1 MYTPLEIICMKSNF
15 FEFRIVCIHRHLAKK
30 YIIELESLDILI
42 LIDYFQEIYKKSITR
57 IAKCTFS
64 KKKRKKKRIAKCA
77 MVMFK

>member
-1 MYTPLEIICMKSNF
+1 MYTPLEIICMISNF
-15 FEFRIVCIHRHLAKK
+15 FEFRIYCIHRHLAKK

-64 KKKRKKKRIAKCA
+64 KKKEKTKKNSEMCYGH
-77 MVMFK
+77 V